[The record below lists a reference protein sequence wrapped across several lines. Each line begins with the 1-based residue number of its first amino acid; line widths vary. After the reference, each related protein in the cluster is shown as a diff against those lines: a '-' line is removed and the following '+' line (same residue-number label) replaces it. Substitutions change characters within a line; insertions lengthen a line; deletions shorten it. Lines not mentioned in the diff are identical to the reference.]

1 MAKRNDGFFK
11 LDRNFLSDERRLQLS
26 CAEREVHLHMS
37 LHSWRGNDVNG
48 IYVDGE
54 VLVTPQQLMELTGYG
69 KSVVYAAIAKLMEVG
84 LAEKRGRAIL
94 LKGRTDAAR
103 DSTATES
110 SSVTVEG
117 DSATVEPRGPGIAA
131 GWPPGPS
138 KGQLQS
144 PSEFRVQANGT
155 ESSNESP
162 FDDEPYLPQAVD
174 RVDEREWIP
183 VTHTRSGQ
191 AVYARA

>member
-1 MAKRNDGFFK
+1 MARKSDGFFRMGRDFL
-11 LDRNFLSDERRLQLS
+11 LDDRRRRLS
-26 CAEREVHLHMS
+26 CAEREVHLYMS
-37 LHSWRGNDVNG
+37 FYSWRGNDANG
-48 IYVDGE
+48 IHADGE
-54 VLVTPQQLMELTGYG
+54 VLVTTQQLMELTGYQ
-69 KSVVYAAIAKLMEVG
+69 KSVVYAAIAKLIEVG

-117 DSATVEPRGPGIAA
+117 DSATVETRESGIAA
-131 GWPPGPS
+131 GWPPGPL

-174 RVDEREWIP
+174 MVDERGWIP

-191 AVYARA
+191 SVYVRA